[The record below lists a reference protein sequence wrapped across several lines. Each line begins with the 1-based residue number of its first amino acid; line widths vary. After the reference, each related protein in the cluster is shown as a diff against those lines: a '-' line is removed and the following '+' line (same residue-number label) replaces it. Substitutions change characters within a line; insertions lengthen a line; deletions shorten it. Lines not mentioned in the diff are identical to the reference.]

1 MPSYRRSPREDLL
14 LARFDAFKA
23 AVLTSPDGGVELVY
37 LIEDHGN
44 GLATI
49 MIPSAPNPMGGAIKI
64 VPRERIQ
71 MLNVRMSAVTRVPQ
85 PMGCWGASLIAKGK
99 TPVSEEWGDIRLDR
113 RNSKICG
120 PTIQLRQELE
130 APGYRVGDRVAL
142 RPLK

>member
-23 AVLTSPDGGVELVY
+23 AVLTSPDGRVELVY

-64 VPRERIQ
+64 VPRERIKIR
-71 MLNVRMSAVTRVPQ
+71 NVKMSAVARVLSQ
-85 PMGCWGASLIAKGK
+85 LGVGAQALLPKG
-99 TPVSEEWGDIRLDR
+99 RL
-113 RNSKICG
+113 
-120 PTIQLRQELE
+120 P
-130 APGYRVGDRVAL
+130 
-142 RPLK
+142 